1 MQKMMKRFDA
11 TDQNVKEMCTEL
23 FGIVHKV
30 DDHALSIK
38 KLYHQFSQLSATM
51 DTCQLGTLPSNTI
64 KNMIGNAWK

>member
-38 KLYHQFSQLSATM
+38 KLYHQFS
-51 DTCQLGTLPSNTI
+51 
-64 KNMIGNAWK
+64 